1 MISSSLPHLR
11 PSFLLPHQT
20 KMTLQ
25 YPHTVHQQ
33 ASDYISQLTHDR
45 EKNHAVRVLF
55 LVSPAYYYSSEVIR
69 IFSICIA
76 LPESPVSTNTPVTT
90 IGPCSIGTGL
100 MTNAPLP
107 LTKPAMRDSKS

>member
-100 MTNAPLP
+100 IANTPLP